1 MAIGPPGRLTAVRR
15 RVYNRSAMT
24 LAGWITLA
32 TIGIASILLVSE
44 ILRPDLTALLVM
56 LTLAISGVITPQQA
70 LSGFSQPAV
79 ITILSIFILTYGL
92 ERTGVT
98 TWIGHRLLSLAGES
112 AGRLTPALMLT
123 AAGLST
129 FMNSIAAA
137 AVLLPTAMGISRQV
151 KIRPSRLLMPL
162 AFGALLGGTATLFTT
177 ANIIVS
183 TTLGTEGIKPFGVLD
198 FLPVGL
204 MLVIAGTATVTL
216 LAPRLLPSR
225 DVGGALARLSR
236 SQANLS
242 KIYHLDSGTHELRLS
257 AASPIAGR
265 TLGEAGLG
273 KSLGLTVLGIGRQ
286 SHIILAPD
294 RDTRLEAGDILLIE
308 GQMGAQFREAYGL
321 ESVAPNGLAQALST
335 ERIPLVEVV
344 LAPRSELVGRSLRQT
359 HFRERYGLQ
368 VVALWRQG
376 KVLQQEFSD
385 AELRFGDAM
394 LIQGPQEKIDLLR
407 QDANFIV
414 LQGEAAARVGW
425 KAVLASGIMLFCLTL
440 AATSLLPIA
449 LATLLG
455 AALMVLSGCLRMDE
469 AYRSVEWRAIFLI
482 AGMLPLS
489 FALEQTGTATILS
502 EQLIRVVG
510 HLGVLATGATMLLAT
525 IAVSLLVSGQAAA
538 VILTPIALATSH
550 ALGADPRGMAMAVA
564 IGCSLG
570 FISPLGH
577 PALLLVMGPGGY
589 RFADYSRIGA
599 PLTLVCVAAAVIGL
613 HFFWHL

>member
-1 MAIGPPGRLTAVRR
+1 
-15 RVYNRSAMT
+15 MT

-32 TIGIASILLVSE
+32 TIGVASVFLVSE
-44 ILRPDLTALLVM
+44 ILRPDLTAVLVM
-56 LTLAISGVITPQQA
+56 LTLALTGVITPQQA

-98 TWIGHRLLSLAGES
+98 TWIGHRLLRMSGES
-112 AGRLTPALMLT
+112 AGRLTPVLMLT

-183 TTLGTEGIKPFGVLD
+183 TTLGAEGLKPFGVLD
-198 FLPVGL
+198 FIPVGAI
-204 MLVIAGTATVTL
+204 LVVAGTATVTI

-236 SQANLS
+236 TQANLS
-242 KIYHLDSGTHELRLS
+242 QIYHLDSGTHEVRVTTD
-257 AASPIAGR
+257 SPMAGR

-273 KSLGLTVLGIGRQ
+273 HTLGLTVLGIERR

-294 RDTRLEAGDILLIE
+294 RDTRLEAGDVLLIE
-308 GQMGAQFREAYGL
+308 GRTGADFLRSCGL
-321 ESVAPNGLAQALST
+321 EGVTPNGLAQALST

-368 VVALWRQG
+368 VIALWRQG

-414 LQGEAAARVGW
+414 LQGEAAPSAGW
-425 KAVLASGIMLFCLTL
+425 KAVLASGIMLSCLVL
-440 AATSLLPIA
+440 AAASVLPVA

-455 AALMVLSGCLRMDE
+455 AAMMVLSGCLRMDE

-489 FALEQTGTATILS
+489 FALEQTGTAGFLS
-502 EQLIRVVG
+502 QQLIGIIG
-510 HLGVLATGATMLLAT
+510 HFGILAIGATMLLAT
-525 IAVSLLVSGQAAA
+525 IGVSLLVSGQAAA

-550 ALGADPRGMAMAVA
+550 VLGADPRGMAMAVA

-589 RFADYSRIGA
+589 RFADYSRMGA
-599 PLTLVCVAAAVIGL
+599 PLTLVSMAAAIIGL
-613 HFFWHL
+613 HLFWHL